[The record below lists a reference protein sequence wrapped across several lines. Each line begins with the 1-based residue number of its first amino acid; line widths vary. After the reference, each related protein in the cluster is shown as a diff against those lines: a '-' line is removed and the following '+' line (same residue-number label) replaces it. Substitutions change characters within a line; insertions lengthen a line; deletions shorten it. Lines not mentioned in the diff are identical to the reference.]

1 MSKPNFK
8 ELLPKVKAFIFDV
21 DGVLSGAQVILH
33 PNGEPMRTVNIKDGY
48 VIQLAAKK
56 GYPIA
61 IITGGN
67 TRSVRIRFKRL
78 GIDDVYMKSSEKM
91 TDFEHFLAKTRLKA
105 EEVMYMG
112 DDIPD
117 IPVMKACGFPVC
129 PADAAPE
136 VKAISIYISDKNG
149 GEGCVRDIM
158 EQVLK
163 AQDNWMDSHAFG
175 W

>member
-1 MSKPNFK
+1 MAKKNFK
-8 ELLPKVKAFIFDV
+8 ELLPDIKAFVFDV
-21 DGVLSGAQVILH
+21 DGVLSGSEIVLH

-48 VIQLAAKK
+48 AMQLAIKK

-67 TRSVRIRFKRL
+67 TRSVRMRYKRL
-78 GIDDVYMKSSEKM
+78 GVSDVYMKSSEKIH
-91 TDFEHFLAKTRLKA
+91 DLNHFLEKHHLDAKDVL
-105 EEVMYMG
+105 YMG

-117 IPVMKACGFPVC
+117 YPVMQICGFPVC

-136 VKAISIYISDKNG
+136 IKSISIYISDKKG
-149 GEGCVRDIM
+149 GKGCARDII
-158 EQVLK
+158 EQVMK
-163 AQDNWMDSHAFG
+163 AQNKWMDDHAFG